1 MIACEWMSYG
11 KERGFLAR
19 PDGAASLPG
28 IVVLQEAWGVDEHL
42 EDVTRRFAAAGYV
55 ALAPDLFAEGGARPA
70 ALERER
76 MLELQ
81 RFMNTVTPAQRAN
94 LPGEIAR
101 LPEPERTRVGE
112 TFQAALLPIMTGQRK
127 LDGYLPKLLAATH
140 FLRAE
145 HAVSRGR
152 KIGSVGFCMGGGLS
166 ALLACHDPE
175 LGAAVIFY
183 GSAPPAEAIPNIAC
197 PVLGL
202 YGALD
207 ERVNAGLPAFR
218 EAMARADRR
227 LETQVYEGAQ
237 HAFFND
243 NRPSYHPD
251 AARDAFVR
259 TLELFRRTLV

>member
-28 IVVLQEAWGVDEHL
+28 IVVVQEAWGVDEHI
-42 EDVTRRFAAAGYV
+42 EDVTRRFAAAGYL
-55 ALAPDLFAEGGARPA
+55 ALAPDLFAEGGVRPA
-70 ALERER
+70 ALGRER

-81 RFMNTVTPAQRAN
+81 RFMSSLTPAQRAN
-94 LPGEIAR
+94 LQGELAR

-112 TFQAALLPIMTGQRK
+112 SFQAALQPILSGQRK
-127 LDGYLPKLLAATH
+127 LDAYVPKLLAATH
-140 FLRAE
+140 FLRVE

-152 KIGSVGFCMGGGLS
+152 KIGAVGFCMGGGLS
-166 ALLACHDPE
+166 ALLAGHDPE

-183 GSAPPAEAIPNIAC
+183 GSAPPADAIADIAC

-207 ERVNAGLPAFR
+207 ERINAGLPAFR
-218 EAMARADRR
+218 DAMARAGKR
-227 LETQVYEGAQ
+227 LETHVYEGAQ

-259 TLELFRRTLV
+259 TLELFRRTLA